1 MGIRIKQLAIC
12 TPAILMAAVGCN
24 FRQSARNISID
35 SNLNTADLPFLTGY
49 TVNDFRLERTGGVF
63 HLYILLQKRGEYAK
77 DARFAK
83 PYLPKGSWLNRPGL
97 AWYSGTGM
105 SIMFSNG
112 TKKLETLGNAKLNY
126 PYTGYTMCLVDIQK

>member
-83 PYLPKGSWLNRPGL
+83 PYLPKGSWLNRPG
-97 AWYSGTGM
+97 ASVVQWH
-105 SIMFSNG
+105 
-112 TKKLETLGNAKLNY
+112 GNEHNVLKWNQEIGD
-126 PYTGYTMCLVDIQK
+126 TR